1 MATLKKYNL
10 AGKEVGKVDVD
21 DAIAQAE
28 ANSQMIKEYIVALRA
43 NARQWS
49 ASTKDRSEIAHSTKK
64 PHPQKGTGRARQG
77 SLSAPQFR
85 GGGVVFGPKPKFD
98 QHVRINRKERIACM
112 RAILGE
118 KIQGGNVHVLDTMTM
133 DAPKTKT
140 VAEFLKARNINRRV
154 LFCDETAFS
163 DVEGSDTKV
172 AVHTDKNDN
181 FVKSISNI
189 PNVNFTQATNING
202 YDLLVATDIVM
213 TEDAL
218 QQVAEWLK

>member
-10 AGKEVGKVDVD
+10 AGKEVGTVDVD

-49 ASTKDRSEIAHSTKK
+49 ACTKGRSEIAHSTKK

-77 SLSAPQFR
+77 SLSSPQFR

-112 RAILGE
+112 RGILAE
-118 KIQGGNVHVLDTMTM
+118 KIQSGNVHVLETMVL

-140 VAEFLKARNINRRV
+140 VTEFLKVRNIDRRV
-154 LFCDETAFS
+154 LFCDETTFS
-163 DVEGSDTKV
+163 DVEGTEEKV
-172 AVHTDKNDN
+172 AIHTEKNDN
-181 FVKSISNI
+181 FVKSINNI
-189 PNVNFTQATNING
+189 PKVNFTQATNING

-213 TEDAL
+213 TEEAL
-218 QQVAEWLK
+218 CQVAQWLK